1 MRQSPLL
8 GLFLLKVLS
17 IQAFWQ
23 SLNHPPS
30 RKATPLTV
38 GTYSTTESVYDN
50 STYFKMPERLIG
62 TDSPAFQNF
71 LETVIGLQEN
81 QEQSVQLADKSSG
94 LGEDDIHINS
104 LVFEVKIDARTSP
117 KEGHGAYILAILN
130 ENDRVNLTALEQ
142 AVLSSGKVEWD
153 ERQTTIALVPSSKVQ
168 EYCGFA
174 PGTVPPIGLLP
185 KPLVTIVEQQLT
197 ASMANSSKRLVGGG
211 GAEGQQVRLTV
222 STLLEQSNVE
232 LAGFREDPNAT
243 TDAKWASKEQ
253 GASTFSISLP
263 AGHDEERQGQKPFF
277 AVEPPDRTAV
287 EMILSDPGVPNP
299 LQPTWVTVVGRIS
312 GIRQMA
318 RKLAFVDFAPI
329 SGPMPTSQDHP
340 WRSGVT
346 GDDMAVQL
354 IAGKTICQR
363 LGDEEGSQA
372 LKRLKVGQM
381 VLIRGMTNVGSKTS
395 LRHWIVKGSLDI
407 VLFDYQILHED
418 TRNAFLE
425 PLSPVV
431 KKRPK
436 AGPQSTPRNMPFLR
450 LHEVYDKTEDGSAES
465 VAMIVDSLDTVQ
477 VFAKSVSE
485 LIVSLKD
492 VDEDD
497 DVDDGSLAV
506 GLVGMDCEWKPKFLL
521 ASRDEP
527 QPVLVLQVCLH
538 PLKRVF
544 LFDLQILLRPF
555 LGASEEMHE
564 IEAAMADAMTELLLS
579 KRLFKVGF
587 QLVQDLRRMAASY
600 PHISSFQ
607 LVHSVMEV
615 STLARKVIQ
624 LNKQGN
630 GRQATSS
637 LGRLTE
643 HFVGRT
649 LNKEEQISDWS
660 TRPLTAEQ
668 IEYAALDSVV
678 TPLIVEKVL
687 DAAGAGFFEK
697 PQVGRWKD
705 DASFRESIKSWRFI
719 FLDDT
724 TDPQALKRL
733 CAKKAIV
740 GSSFI
745 VDQQWNTGEEDPR
758 LPSVSQDGKGSFIDG
773 TGTFRVPSDTV
784 CLDPANKDDI
794 IDSIIGK
801 RVAKTKDRV
810 AEQFLVGSATLSG
823 GSKLDFNA
831 RAGYIEFKNAVFLF
845 VNMPRTAGYKVKNYN
860 NKWVNDG
867 QILTWFFRER
877 DWKQGTS
884 SLATKLTSADNS
896 VVLFVRLGTNKF
908 ICCGRCG
915 VEEEDPIGRDPSGD
929 VEWWK
934 LIKLHLVLK
943 DWDKLQ
949 PSRDFQALVNPGKA
963 LEDGTEF
970 DSSESDD
977 E

>member
-1 MRQSPLL
+1 MRQSSSL
-8 GLFLLKVLS
+8 GLFLFQVLS
-17 IQAFWQ
+17 TQAFWQ
-23 SLNHPPS
+23 SLNHSPS
-30 RKATPLTV
+30 RKATPLAM
-38 GTYSTTESVYDN
+38 GTSSTTESAYDN
-50 STYFKMPERLIG
+50 STYFKMPRRVIS

-71 LETVIGLQEN
+71 LDIVIDLQEKE
-81 QEQSVQLADKSSG
+81 EQSVQLVDKSTD
-94 LGEDDIHINS
+94 LDEDDIHINS
-104 LVFEVKIDARTSP
+104 LVFEVKINARTSS
-117 KEGHGAYILAILN
+117 KEGSGAYILAILN

-142 AVLSSGKVEWD
+142 AVLASGRVEWD
-153 ERQTTIALVPSSKVQ
+153 ERQTTIALAPSSKVQ

-185 KPLVTIVEQQLT
+185 EPLVTIVEQQL
-197 ASMANSSKRLVGGG
+197 AKSSKRLVGGG

-222 STLLEQSNVE
+222 LTLLEHSNVE
-232 LAGFREDPNAT
+232 VASFREDRKA
-243 TDAKWASKEQ
+243 AKYEKCASKEQ
-253 GASTFSISLP
+253 ERSTFSNSLP

-277 AVEPPDRTAV
+277 AIEPPNRTAAA
-287 EMILSDPGVPNP
+287 MILSSPDVPNS
-299 LQPTWVTVVGRIS
+299 LKPTWVTVVGRIS

-340 WRSGVT
+340 WRSGAT

-363 LGDEEGSQA
+363 LGDEEGAQA

-381 VLIRGMTNVGSKTS
+381 LLIQGKINVGSRKS
-395 LRHWIVKGSLDI
+395 LSHWIVKRSLDI

-425 PLSPVV
+425 PPAPSA

-436 AGPQSTPRNMPFLR
+436 AGLQSTSRNMPFLR
-450 LHEVYDKTEDGSAES
+450 LHEVYNETEDGSAES
-465 VAMIVDSLDTVQ
+465 VAMIVDNLDMVQ

-492 VDEDD
+492 ADDIDD
-497 DVDDGSLAV
+497 DSLAI

-555 LGASEEMHE
+555 LSPSEEMNE
-564 IEAAMADAMTELLLS
+564 IEADLADAMTELLLS
-579 KRLFKVGF
+579 KRLVKVGF
-587 QLVQDLRRMAASY
+587 QLVQDLRRMAASF
-600 PHISSFQ
+600 PHIPSFR
-607 LVHSVMEV
+607 LVHSVMEA
-615 STLARKVIQ
+615 STLARKVMQ

-630 GRQATSS
+630 GRQETSS
-637 LGRLTE
+637 LARLTE

-660 TRPLTAEQ
+660 IRPLTAEQ
-668 IEYAALDSVV
+668 VEYAALDSVAP
-678 TPLIVEKVL
+678 PLIVEKVL
-687 DAAGAGFFEK
+687 HVAGVGFFEK
-697 PQVGRWKD
+697 PQIGRWKD
-705 DASFRESIKSWRFI
+705 DASYQEAIKSWRFI
-719 FLDDT
+719 FLDDA
-724 TDPQALKRL
+724 TDPEALKRL
-733 CAKKAIV
+733 CAKKVIV

-758 LPSVSQDGKGSFIDG
+758 LPSISHDGKGSFIDG

-784 CLDPANKDDI
+784 SLDPANKDDI

-810 AEQFLVGSATLSG
+810 AEQFLVGSATLSV

-831 RAGYIEFKNAVFLF
+831 RAGYIEFKDAVFLF
-845 VNMPRTAGYKVKNYN
+845 VNMPRTTGYKVKNYN
-860 NKWVNDG
+860 NEWVNDG
-867 QILTWFFRER
+867 QVLTWFFRER

-896 VVLFVRLGTNKF
+896 VVLFVRLGTKKF

-915 VEEEDPIGRDPSGD
+915 IEELDPIDRDPSGD

-934 LIKLHLVLK
+934 LIKLQLVLK
-943 DWDKLQ
+943 DWDKLHS
-949 PSRDFQALVNPGKA
+949 SRDFQALVNPG
-963 LEDGTEF
+963 EDGMAY
-970 DSSESDD
+970 DSPDSED